1 VGSRCGTASASKL
14 RGNGGFADI
23 PGGNVLSQTVVGWL
37 LLLGAIAIFVAGFLL
52 RTLIGRKRD
61 VKAVRRVVRAFRD
74 NVVGR
79 VLFGRVASD
88 ALDDEE
94 LDQMILMPA
103 ILLSCGLCLTA
114 IFLLG
119 YEALT

>member
-1 VGSRCGTASASKL
+1 M
-14 RGNGGFADI
+14 
-23 PGGNVLSQTVVGWL
+23 SQTVVGWL
-37 LLLGAIAIFVAGFLL
+37 LLVAAIALFVAGFVL

-74 NVVGR
+74 NIIGR
-79 VLFGRVASD
+79 VLFGRIAND

>member
-1 VGSRCGTASASKL
+1 M
-14 RGNGGFADI
+14 
-23 PGGNVLSQTVVGWL
+23 LSQTVVGWL
-37 LLLGAIAIFVAGFLL
+37 LLVGAVALFVAGFLL
-52 RTLIGRKRD
+52 RNLIGRKRD

-74 NVVGR
+74 NVIGR
-79 VLFGRVASD
+79 VLFGRVAASD

-94 LDQMILMPA
+94 LDQLILMPA
-103 ILLSCGLCLTA
+103 ILVSCGLCLTA

>member
-1 VGSRCGTASASKL
+1 
-14 RGNGGFADI
+14 
-23 PGGNVLSQTVVGWL
+23 VLSQTVVGWL
-37 LLLGAIAIFVAGFLL
+37 LLLGAIVLFVAGFLM

-61 VKAVRRVVRAFRD
+61 VPAVRRVVRALRD
-74 NVVGR
+74 NVLGR

-103 ILLSCGLCLTA
+103 ILVSCGLCLTA

>member
-1 VGSRCGTASASKL
+1 M
-14 RGNGGFADI
+14 
-23 PGGNVLSQTVVGWL
+23 SQTAVGWL
-37 LLLGAIAIFVAGFLL
+37 LLLGAVVTFVAGFGV

-61 VKAVRRVVRAFRD
+61 VNAVRRVVRAFRD

-79 VLFGRVASD
+79 VLFGPVASD

-103 ILLSCGLCLTA
+103 ILVSCGLCLTA

-119 YEALT
+119 YEVLT

>member
-1 VGSRCGTASASKL
+1 
-14 RGNGGFADI
+14 
-23 PGGNVLSQTVVGWL
+23 VLSQTVVGWL
-37 LLLGAIAIFVAGFLL
+37 LLLGAVVTFVAGFGV

-61 VKAVRRVVRAFRD
+61 VNAVRRVVRAFRD
-74 NVVGR
+74 NVIGR
-79 VLFGRVASD
+79 VLFGPVASD

-103 ILLSCGLCLTA
+103 ILVSCGLCLTA

-119 YEALT
+119 YEVLT

>member
-1 VGSRCGTASASKL
+1 MLTQLA
-14 RGNGGFADI
+14 
-23 PGGNVLSQTVVGWL
+23 VGWL
-37 LLLGAIAIFVAGFLL
+37 LLLAAVLAFVGGFVV
-52 RTLIGRKRD
+52 RTLIGRHRERSGIR
-61 VKAVRRVVRAFRD
+61 KAVGALRG

-79 VLFGRVASD
+79 ILFGPVTED

-103 ILLSCGLCLTA
+103 ITVSCGLCLTS

-119 YEALT
+119 YEVLT

>member
-1 VGSRCGTASASKL
+1 M
-14 RGNGGFADI
+14 
-23 PGGNVLSQTVVGWL
+23 SQTVVGWL
-37 LLLGAIAIFVAGFLL
+37 LLLGAVVTFVAGFGV

-61 VKAVRRVVRAFRD
+61 VNAVRRVVRAFRD
-74 NVVGR
+74 NILGR
-79 VLFGRVASD
+79 VLFGRVGGD

-103 ILLSCGLCLTA
+103 ILVSCGLCLTA

-119 YEALT
+119 YEVLT

>member
-1 VGSRCGTASASKL
+1 
-14 RGNGGFADI
+14 
-23 PGGNVLSQTVVGWL
+23 VLSQTVVGWL
-37 LLLGAIAIFVAGFLL
+37 LLVGAIAIFVAGFLL

>member
-1 VGSRCGTASASKL
+1 
-14 RGNGGFADI
+14 
-23 PGGNVLSQTVVGWL
+23 VLSQTVVGWL

-79 VLFGRVASD
+79 VLFGRVVSD

>member
-1 VGSRCGTASASKL
+1 M
-14 RGNGGFADI
+14 
-23 PGGNVLSQTVVGWL
+23 LSQTVVGWL
-37 LLLGAIAIFVAGFLL
+37 LLLGAVAMFIAGFGL

-61 VKAVRRVVRAFRD
+61 VTAVRRVVRAFRD

-79 VLFGRVASD
+79 VLFGPVASD

-103 ILLSCGLCLTA
+103 ILVSCGLCLTA

-119 YEALT
+119 YEVLT

>member
-1 VGSRCGTASASKL
+1 M
-14 RGNGGFADI
+14 
-23 PGGNVLSQTVVGWL
+23 VLSQTVIGWL
-37 LLLGAIAIFVAGFLL
+37 LLLGAVVIFVAGFGL

-61 VKAVRRVVRAFRD
+61 VTGVRRVVRALRD

-79 VLFGRVASD
+79 VLFGPVASD

-103 ILLSCGLCLTA
+103 ILVSCGLCLTA

-119 YEALT
+119 YEVLT

>member
-1 VGSRCGTASASKL
+1 
-14 RGNGGFADI
+14 
-23 PGGNVLSQTVVGWL
+23 VLSQTVVGWL
-37 LLLGAIAIFVAGFLL
+37 LLLAAVLTFVAGFGL
-52 RTLIGRKRD
+52 RTLIGRKRE

-79 VLFGRVASD
+79 VLFGPVASD

-103 ILLSCGLCLTA
+103 ILVSCGLCLTA

-119 YEALT
+119 YELLT

>member
-1 VGSRCGTASASKL
+1 M
-14 RGNGGFADI
+14 
-23 PGGNVLSQTVVGWL
+23 LSQTVIGWL
-37 LLLGAIAIFVAGFLL
+37 LLLGAVVMFVAGFGL

-61 VKAVRRVVRAFRD
+61 VTGGRRVVQAFRN

-79 VLFGRVASD
+79 VLFGPVASD

-103 ILLSCGLCLTA
+103 ILVSCGLCLTA

-119 YEALT
+119 YEVLT

>member
-1 VGSRCGTASASKL
+1 
-14 RGNGGFADI
+14 
-23 PGGNVLSQTVVGWL
+23 VLTQLAVGWL
-37 LLLGAIAIFVAGFLL
+37 LLLAAVLAFVGGFVV
-52 RTLIGRKRD
+52 RTLIARHREHR
-61 VKAVRRVVRAFRD
+61 AVRKVVGALRG

-79 VLFGRVASD
+79 VLFGPVTDD

-103 ILLSCGLCLTA
+103 ITVSCGLCLTS

-119 YEALT
+119 YEVLT

>member
-1 VGSRCGTASASKL
+1 M
-14 RGNGGFADI
+14 
-23 PGGNVLSQTVVGWL
+23 LSQTAVGWL
-37 LLLGAIAIFVAGFLL
+37 LLLGAVVTFVAGFAV

-61 VKAVRRVVRAFRD
+61 VNAVRRVVRAFRD

-79 VLFGRVASD
+79 VLFGPVASD

-103 ILLSCGLCLTA
+103 ILVSCGLCLTA

-119 YEALT
+119 YEVLT

>member
-1 VGSRCGTASASKL
+1 
-14 RGNGGFADI
+14 
-23 PGGNVLSQTVVGWL
+23 
-37 LLLGAIAIFVAGFLL
+37 
-52 RTLIGRKRD
+52 
-61 VKAVRRVVRAFRD
+61 
-74 NVVGR
+74 
-79 VLFGRVASD
+79 LFGRVASD

>member
-1 VGSRCGTASASKL
+1 
-14 RGNGGFADI
+14 
-23 PGGNVLSQTVVGWL
+23 VLSQTVVGWL
-37 LLLGAIAIFVAGFLL
+37 LLLAAVLTFVAGFAM

-61 VKAVRRVVRAFRD
+61 VNVVRKVVRALRD

-79 VLFGRVASD
+79 LLFGPVISD

-103 ILLSCGLCLTA
+103 ILVSCGLCLTA
-114 IFLLG
+114 VFLLG
-119 YEALT
+119 YEVLT

>member
-1 VGSRCGTASASKL
+1 M
-14 RGNGGFADI
+14 
-23 PGGNVLSQTVVGWL
+23 VLSQTVIGWL
-37 LLLGAIAIFVAGFLL
+37 LLLSAVVMFVAGFGL

-61 VKAVRRVVRAFRD
+61 VTGVRRVVREFRD
-74 NVVGR
+74 NAVGR
-79 VLFGRVASD
+79 VLFGPVASD

-103 ILLSCGLCLTA
+103 ILVSCGLCLTA

-119 YEALT
+119 YEVLT

>member
-1 VGSRCGTASASKL
+1 M
-14 RGNGGFADI
+14 
-23 PGGNVLSQTVVGWL
+23 SQTVVGWL
-37 LLLGAIAIFVAGFLL
+37 LLLAAVLTFVAGFAV

-61 VKAVRRVVRAFRD
+61 VKGVRRVVRALRD

-79 VLFGRVASD
+79 VLFGPVISD

-94 LDQMILMPA
+94 LDQMVLMPA
-103 ILLSCGLCLTA
+103 ILVSCGLCLTA

-119 YEALT
+119 YEVLT

>member
-1 VGSRCGTASASKL
+1 
-14 RGNGGFADI
+14 
-23 PGGNVLSQTVVGWL
+23 VLSQTVVGWL

-119 YEALT
+119 YEVLT

>member
-1 VGSRCGTASASKL
+1 MV
-14 RGNGGFADI
+14 
-23 PGGNVLSQTVVGWL
+23 SQTVVGWL
-37 LLLGAIAIFVAGFLL
+37 LLLAAVLTFVAGFAV

-61 VKAVRRVVRAFRD
+61 VKAVRRVVRALRD

-79 VLFGRVASD
+79 VLFGPVISD

-94 LDQMILMPA
+94 LDQMVLMPA
-103 ILLSCGLCLTA
+103 ILVSCGLCLTA

-119 YEALT
+119 YEVLT

>member
-1 VGSRCGTASASKL
+1 
-14 RGNGGFADI
+14 
-23 PGGNVLSQTVVGWL
+23 VLSQTVVGWL
-37 LLLGAIAIFVAGFLL
+37 LLLGAVVTFVAGFGV

-61 VKAVRRVVRAFRD
+61 VNAVRRVVRAFRD

-79 VLFGRVASD
+79 VLFGPVASD

-103 ILLSCGLCLTA
+103 ILVSCGLCLTA

-119 YEALT
+119 YEVLT

>member
-1 VGSRCGTASASKL
+1 
-14 RGNGGFADI
+14 
-23 PGGNVLSQTVVGWL
+23 VLSQTVVGWL
-37 LLLGAIAIFVAGFLL
+37 LLLGAIAIFVAGFVL

-94 LDQMILMPA
+94 LDQMIMMPA

>member
-1 VGSRCGTASASKL
+1 
-14 RGNGGFADI
+14 
-23 PGGNVLSQTVVGWL
+23 VLSQTVVGWL
-37 LLLGAIAIFVAGFLL
+37 LLLAAIALFVAGFLL

-79 VLFGRVASD
+79 VLFGRVSSD

-94 LDQMILMPA
+94 LDQLILMPA

-119 YEALT
+119 YEALS

>member
-1 VGSRCGTASASKL
+1 
-14 RGNGGFADI
+14 
-23 PGGNVLSQTVVGWL
+23 VLSQTVVGWL

-74 NVVGR
+74 NVIGR